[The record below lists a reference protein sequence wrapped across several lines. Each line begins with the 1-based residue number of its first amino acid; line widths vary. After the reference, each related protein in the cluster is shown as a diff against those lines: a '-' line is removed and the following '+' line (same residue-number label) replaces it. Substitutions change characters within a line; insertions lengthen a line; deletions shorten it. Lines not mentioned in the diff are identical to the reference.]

1 MAANYFLVLQQSTC
15 MLHIYNKNLH
25 VLSYMGV
32 AELSELVKISHI

>member
-1 MAANYFLVLQQSTC
+1 

-32 AELSELVKISHI
+32 AELSELVKISHINYMYMMSVIISQT